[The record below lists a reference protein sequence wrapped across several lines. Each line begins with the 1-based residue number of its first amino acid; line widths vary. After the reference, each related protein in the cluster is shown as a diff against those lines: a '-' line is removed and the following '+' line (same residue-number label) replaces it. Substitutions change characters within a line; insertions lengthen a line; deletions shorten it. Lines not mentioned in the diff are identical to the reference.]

1 MPAAA
6 RMEDPPRMELISL
19 IVGIGIGTA
28 LATLII
34 ASTAMGQYERGFD
47 AGRKTFRL

>member
-1 MPAAA
+1 
-6 RMEDPPRMELISL
+6 MELISL

-34 ASTAMGQYERGFD
+34 AFTAVGQYERGFD
-47 AGRKTFRL
+47 AGRDAGRKALRL

>member
-1 MPAAA
+1 
-6 RMEDPPRMELISL
+6 MELISL

-34 ASTAMGQYERGFD
+34 AFTAIGQYQRGYD
-47 AGRKTFRL
+47 AGRKAFRL